1 MEIIILIDLF
11 WSPSQGDRQQPGGD
25 PLDIK
30 VPKSIEEV
38 PFRWE
43 FAYESLHNLIRILLK
58 LGARI
63 FEFWL
68 QRIGEW
74 WTGKIII
81 SKSYFRSL
89 PYIYNSKE
97 KSDVMFKT
105 EYC

>member
-43 FAYESLHNLIRILLK
+43 FEYESLHNFDQKFIK
-58 LGARI
+58 
-63 FEFWL
+63 
-68 QRIGEW
+68 
-74 WTGKIII
+74 
-81 SKSYFRSL
+81 
-89 PYIYNSKE
+89 N
-97 KSDVMFKT
+97 
-105 EYC
+105 